1 MYNIESE
8 TEKEKKTKKKKKL
21 KKDEDFELVAGKIND
36 YSFFCNNL
44 NKL

>member
-36 YSFFCNNL
+36 HSFFL
-44 NKL
+44 